1 LEEVNIYFLLLSLMA
16 EIIGTIGGFGS
27 SVYFVP
33 IAAFFLPFDQVLGLT
48 ALFHLFSNTTKITLF
63 REGLDKRL
71 LLYIGLPSIA
81 GVIIG
86 GWMSSRFDN
95 VMLEYILY
103 SFLLLFAIFLL
114 FRPEA
119 RWEPSLSNG
128 IIGGSISGFVAG
140 MLGTG
145 GAIRGLTMSAFALS
159 IQGFVAT
166 SAAID
171 LGVDLAR
178 SVVYYGEG
186 YMVKEIWIYIPFL
199 LFVSIIGSYIG
210 KYILQ
215 YLNPDNFRRFSLGSI
230 VIIAIAGWVRLIW
243 FSAGSLLF

>member
-1 LEEVNIYFLLLSLMA
+1 MEEINVYFLLLSLLA
-16 EIIGTIGGFGS
+16 EVIGTVGGFGS

-71 LLYIGLPSIA
+71 LLYIGLPSIV

-86 GWMSSRFDN
+86 GWLSSRFDSQI
-95 VMLEYILY
+95 LEYILY
-103 SFLLLFAIFLL
+103 SFLLIFATALL

-119 RWEPSLSNG
+119 KWEPSLTNG
-128 IIGGSISGFVAG
+128 VIGGSVSGFVAG
-140 MLGTG
+140 LLGTG

-178 SVVYYGEG
+178 SVVYYNEG
-186 YMVKEIWIYIPFL
+186 YMVREIWIYIPFL
-199 LFVSIIGSYIG
+199 LFISILGSYFG
-210 KYILQ
+210 KYLLQ
-215 YLNPDNFRRFSLGSI
+215 YLNADNFRRFSLGSI
-230 VIIAIAGWVRLIW
+230 VIIAIAGWVRLLW
-243 FSAGSLLF
+243 FGNGSLLF

>member
-1 LEEVNIYFLLLSLMA
+1 MA

-71 LLYIGLPSIA
+71 LIYIGLPSIA

-95 VMLEYILY
+95 VMLEYLLY

-215 YLNPDNFRRFSLGSI
+215 FLNPDNFRRFSLGSI

>member
-1 LEEVNIYFLLLSLMA
+1 
-16 EIIGTIGGFGS
+16 
-27 SVYFVP
+27 
-33 IAAFFLPFDQVLGLT
+33 
-48 ALFHLFSNTTKITLF
+48 
-63 REGLDKRL
+63 
-71 LLYIGLPSIA
+71 
-81 GVIIG
+81 
-86 GWMSSRFDN
+86 MSSRFDN
-95 VMLEYILY
+95 VMLEYLLY

-215 YLNPDNFRRFSLGSI
+215 FLNPDNFRRFSLGSI

>member
-1 LEEVNIYFLLLSLMA
+1 MA

-71 LLYIGLPSIA
+71 LIYIGLPSIA

-95 VMLEYILY
+95 EMLEYLLY

-215 YLNPDNFRRFSLGSI
+215 FLNPDNFRRFSLGSI